1 MTQTLQTFFSE
12 IQHSRV
18 KRFARRVNTLG
29 ADFYC
34 LNMDSSVLL
43 QSVVSASE
51 FSVETLGQFLT
62 QLTESPASRDGI
74 VELGDTGQVL
84 AAFLQ
89 SGDRNIGAVIV
100 SASQGCSPVPESEAA
115 GQVEGELSQ
124 VQRMIDS
131 ARDAMK
137 EVLAWFVEDFR
148 DSASSREQLDI
159 VSSELALSYEEL
171 SLLYNM
177 STNMKVTQSNAT
189 YLQMACDQ
197 VTQIVPVEGIAV
209 MMKNEHNP
217 QNRYRLT
224 AGAGYVCLD
233 PMFADILESRLF
245 MELSQGKEALL
256 DSQIDSPFK
265 YDWPE
270 NIKNI
275 IAVPLGGSDDI
286 YGVLFATNRLEKM
299 DFDSIDQKLFMSV
312 ANQCGVF
319 IENEQLFGDLK
330 ELFIGS
336 LKALTNS
343 IDAKDKY
350 TRGHSERVAFIS
362 RWIAER
368 YGEHYHLPEETVHKI
383 YLSGLLHDVGKIG
396 INEALLQKKGRFTET
411 ERKQIQA
418 HPRIGAGIL
427 SNIRQMKDVVPG
439 VLYHHEHY
447 DGSGYPDNLTGER
460 IPLIGKIICLADAF
474 DAMTSKRIYREAMSI
489 RRAVE
494 EIRKNLGKQFD
505 PVIGKLFLASDITK
519 LWSIIHDG
527 FIESWDYSNFSE
539 FGSRAVTTLLRSGKS
554 DQKTG

>member
-12 IQHSRV
+12 VQLSRL
-18 KRFARRVNTLG
+18 KRFSARVNSLG
-29 ADFYC
+29 AGLVC
-34 LNMDSSVLL
+34 LDLEGNLLL
-43 QSVVSASE
+43 QPDGSQQEFSPEQFTEFMQRMNESASSAKPIIE
-51 FSVETLGQFLT
+51 LDESGSLLG
-62 QLTESPASRDGI
+62 
-74 VELGDTGQVL
+74 
-84 AAFLQ
+84 AFLKSRESSIAVLILSIHSAAKAP
-89 SGDRNIGAVIV
+89 SGPTD
-100 SASQGCSPVPESEAA
+100 SEIAKV
-115 GQVEGELSQ
+115 QEL
-124 VQRMIDS
+124 IDS
-131 ARDAMK
+131 AAKTLR
-137 EVLAWFVEDFR
+137 EVLTWFLEDFR
-148 DSASSREQLDI
+148 DTTSTREQLDI

-171 SLLYNM
+171 ALLYNM
-177 STNMKVTQSNAT
+177 STNMRVTQSNAT

-197 VTQIVPVEGIAV
+197 INQTMPVEGIAV
-209 MMKNEHNP
+209 MMKNELDP
-217 QNRYRLT
+217 QHRYRLT

-233 PMFADILESRLF
+233 AMFADVLESRLL
-245 MELSQGKEALL
+245 MELSEGREALL

-275 IAVPLGGSDDI
+275 IAVPLGSKDNI

-368 YGEHYHLPEETVHKI
+368 YAEHYQLPEEMIHRI
-383 YLSGLLHDVGKIG
+383 YLSGLLHDIGKIG
-396 INEALLQKKGRFTET
+396 INEALLQKKGRFSDN

-418 HPRIGAGIL
+418 HPRIGASIL
-427 SNIRQMKDVVPG
+427 SNIRQMKDIVPG
-439 VLYHHEHY
+439 VLYHHECY
-447 DGSGYPDNLTGER
+447 DGSGYPEGLTGDR
-460 IPLIGKIICLADAF
+460 IPLIGKIICLADSF

-489 RRAVE
+489 RRATE
-494 EIRKNLGKQFD
+494 EIKKNLGKQFD
-505 PVIGKLFLASDITK
+505 PAIGKLFLASDIAK
-519 LWSIIHDG
+519 LWNIIHDG

-539 FGSRAVTTLLRSGKS
+539 FGSKAVTTLLRSGKS
-554 DQKTG
+554 D